1 MKQYLDL
8 PELLGLRIV
17 NQINANGD
25 ERIDHDEF
33 VDFFLQLTMGSFEQK
48 MKIAFACYDADGD
61 ESISEDEVELILRSL
76 PLRLEERYGSSFN
89 PLHGNRFQ
97 KFNEQKRDCIQIRKF
112 TYLIFNETFY
122 SHGMY
127 FDEFCTFAKEVSSE
141 LIVSIFDALYHRVP
155 CVKNFLRLKMNF
167 YKKLKSDEASK
178 MSIKNAEPLHVPL
191 MPPVLEKSLRRFFID
206 QDPDEGQLLGF
217 SGNIMNSI

>member
-1 MKQYLDL
+1 MDL
-8 PELLGLRIV
+8 PELLGMRVV
-17 NQINANGD
+17 NLINANGD

-33 VDFFLQLTMGSFEQK
+33 VDFFLKLTMGSFEQK
-48 MKIAFACYDADGD
+48 MKIAFGCYDADGD

-89 PLHGNRFQ
+89 PMHGNRLQ
-97 KFNEQKRDCIQIRKF
+97 KFNEQKRDFAQIKKF

-141 LIVSIFDALYHRVP
+141 LIVSIFDAIYHRVP
-155 CVKNFLRLKMNF
+155 CVKNFLRLRMNF
-167 YKKLKSDEASK
+167 K
-178 MSIKNAEPLHVPL
+178 
-191 MPPVLEKSLRRFFID
+191 
-206 QDPDEGQLLGF
+206 
-217 SGNIMNSI
+217 

>member
-127 FDEFCTFAKEVSSE
+127 FDEFCTFA
-141 LIVSIFDALYHRVP
+141 
-155 CVKNFLRLKMNF
+155 
-167 YKKLKSDEASK
+167 
-178 MSIKNAEPLHVPL
+178 
-191 MPPVLEKSLRRFFID
+191 
-206 QDPDEGQLLGF
+206 
-217 SGNIMNSI
+217 